1 MITKRDEY
9 IQKIKNEWVC
19 PKDIKRDKVVY
30 AFMYEFAV
38 LMEDT
43 VGMIFAPSLYDVE
56 LQTYKTQLSIDDLER
71 FLNLYKRFGV
81 YQIDTLYDH
90 FEVHAVAFDLQF
102 SMSESGYLHEVII
115 TTKTIYGKVY
125 GYDERLFIDSV
136 KDARICNMLSTEW
149 MSEQS
154 NNQ

>member
-1 MITKRDEY
+1 MISKRDEY

-19 PKDIKRDKVVY
+19 PKDIKHDKVVY

-43 VGMIFAPSLYDVE
+43 VGMIFAPNLYDVE

-115 TTKTIYGKVY
+115 TTKTIYGRVY
-125 GYDERLFIDSV
+125 GYDERLSIDFV
-136 KDARICNMLSTEW
+136 KDAHICNMLSTEW

>member
-1 MITKRDEY
+1 MISKRDEY

-102 SMSESGYLHEVII
+102 SMSESGYLHEVTI

-125 GYDERLFIDSV
+125 GYDECLFIDSV
-136 KDARICNMLSTEW
+136 DDTRICNMPSTEW

>member
-1 MITKRDEY
+1 MITKSDEY

-19 PKDIKRDKVVY
+19 PKDIKRDMVVY

-43 VGMIFAPSLYDVE
+43 VGMIFAPGLYDVE
-56 LQTYKTQLSIDDLER
+56 LQTYKTQLSIDELER

-81 YQIDTLYDH
+81 YQIVTLYDH

-125 GYDERLFIDSV
+125 GYNEDNPLDELRQLLKIP
-136 KDARICNMLSTEW
+136 R
-149 MSEQS
+149 SETI
-154 NNQ
+154 